1 MIAANLLYRGV
12 PMCCGRV
19 VLADTHPGM
28 LEGMRRMLETEAKS
42 LVMVADEASLIQA
55 VESMSPDVVITDF
68 SFPVSGAANVVRLIK
83 LGHPATKVIVVS
95 VHEDPT
101 AVKEIVNTGA
111 EAFVLKRRA
120 VVDLIP
126 ALREVCQGGRFVS
139 PDFSG
144 IEPES

>member
-1 MIAANLLYRGV
+1 
-12 PMCCGRV
+12 
-19 VLADTHPGM
+19 M

-55 VESMSPDVVITDF
+55 VESMSPDVVIADF
-68 SFPVSGAANVVRLIK
+68 SFPVSGAPNVVGLIK
-83 LGHPATKVIVVS
+83 QHHPATKVIVVS

>member
-1 MIAANLLYRGV
+1 
-12 PMCCGRV
+12 
-19 VLADTHPGM
+19 M

-42 LVMVADEASLIQA
+42 LIMVADEASLIQA
-55 VESMSPDVVITDF
+55 VESLSPSVVIADF
-68 SFPVSGAANVVRLIK
+68 SFPVSGAPNVVRLIK
-83 LGHPATKVIVVS
+83 LHRPETKVIVVS

-126 ALREVCQGGRFVS
+126 ALREVCQGRRFVS